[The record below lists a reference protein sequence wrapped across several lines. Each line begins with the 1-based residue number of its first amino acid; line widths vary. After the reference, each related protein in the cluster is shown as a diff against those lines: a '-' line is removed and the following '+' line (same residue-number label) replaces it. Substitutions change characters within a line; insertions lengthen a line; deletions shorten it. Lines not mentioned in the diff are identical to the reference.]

1 MTKIEIAV
9 MPTAY
14 RFKKGNRIRV
24 DLSNGDSA
32 LTEFGFFQHEYT
44 PNKLGRDTIMHDAQ
58 YPSQIL
64 LPVSR

>member
-1 MTKIEIAV
+1 

-24 DLSNGDSA
+24 DLANGDSG
-32 LTEFGFFQHEYT
+32 LTEYGYFQHEYT
-44 PNKLGRDTIMHDAQ
+44 PSKMGVDTIMHNEQ

-64 LPVSR
+64 LPVVK